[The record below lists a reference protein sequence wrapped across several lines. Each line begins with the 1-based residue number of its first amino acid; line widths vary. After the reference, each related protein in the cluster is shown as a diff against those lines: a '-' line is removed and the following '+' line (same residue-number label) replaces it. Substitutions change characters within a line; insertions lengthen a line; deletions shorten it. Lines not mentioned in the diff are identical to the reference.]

1 MENHFWIPN
10 PELINPT
17 LQSLIHQT
25 MQKRQF
31 LYFLLIH
38 QFFVHPCQKTIN
50 NLIKYDIFTFQEHGI
65 KAELDLIKGSM
76 KVATTRST
84 WDPYA
89 IIKARDIIKLL
100 SRSVP
105 IEQAVRVL
113 QDGITHEIIKVRSIY
128 NVCSQASGLFIDF
141 LSLFIFHM

>member
-1 MENHFWIPN
+1 
-10 PELINPT
+10 
-17 LQSLIHQT
+17 
-25 MQKRQF
+25 
-31 LYFLLIH
+31 
-38 QFFVHPCQKTIN
+38 
-50 NLIKYDIFTFQEHGI
+50 
-65 KAELDLIKGSM
+65 M

-113 QDGITHEIIKVRSIY
+113 QDGITHEIIKVCCIY
-128 NVCSQASGLFIDF
+128 NVCS
-141 LSLFIFHM
+141 